1 VRRVSSPTFVGRAEQ
16 LAAFDESLAGAAA
29 RKPSLL
35 LVSGE
40 SGVGKSRL
48 VAEFA
53 SRTRAAGGR
62 VLCGDC
68 IELGDGE
75 LPYAPIVG
83 ALRDLIREIGPDRL
97 AELAGPSRGELGR
110 LLPDAA
116 GGEEPGGD
124 EEFAQAR
131 LFELLV
137 RLFGQL
143 GQEHPLVLIIEDLH
157 WADRSTRDFLS
168 YLSRAA
174 HNERLVVV
182 GTYRSDELHRR
193 HPLRGFLAELERLDA
208 VERIELA
215 PFSRLE
221 LTAQLS
227 GILGHSPDP
236 AVIEEL
242 FERTEGNAFFV
253 EELLAA
259 GEEGGRTVMP
269 GTLRDAL
276 MVRVESLQP
285 ATQEVLRAV
294 AASGRAVT
302 HGLLADV
309 SPSPEPVLIE
319 GLREA
324 VTNHVLVQKPD
335 GQSYAFRHAL
345 MREVVYDDLLPGE
358 RGSLHVR
365 LAEALEGAP
374 SLAAD
379 SVGAE
384 AELAWHWSQA
394 HELPHALGASVAAAG
409 KAEAMHAP
417 AEAARHLENALEL
430 WDRVDDPERV
440 AGSGLIQ
447 LLRRAAENFYHAGDS
462 DRAVALARRTAGLLD
477 PEADPVGAGLLH
489 ERLGRYL
496 WTSGRDSH
504 AAEVYGRAV
513 ELMPPQP
520 PSAERALV
528 LGSQAQVLMLN
539 GRLRESAGFAREAI
553 DIARAVGDRSAEAHA
568 LNTLGV
574 DLAGLGA
581 REEGIEL
588 LRDSLA
594 IHEELGEAGHV
605 HRGYV
610 NLSDVLDQSGRVE
623 ESIDMA
629 LHGARR
635 ARDDGMGRGFASF
648 LLAEAANRCTRLGRL
663 AQADDLTRRALDY
676 GPGGV
681 SAGLAHVVRASVL
694 LKLGRVEEARPH
706 VAEAKRLMRQTTS
719 SMWIAPLY
727 GRLAEQAELD
737 GSIDQARQAT
747 AEFRRLM
754 EGGEG
759 HAFYLRELY
768 LTTLRAEADAAQRAR
783 AARDRGAEEAA
794 RRSGEALAEDARRAA
809 TAAAAD
815 GSAPPQV
822 VADLDVVAAEESRL
836 EGQARP
842 ELWRAAADANERIGN
857 RLAVAYAHMREAEA
871 IVESGGDRN
880 EAAASLHTA
889 HEIALDCG
897 AEPLREACAA
907 LARRARIGLAGQ
919 DAPAAPGADPFGLTA
934 REREVL
940 ELVAAGRTNRQIGE
954 GLFMSEKT
962 ASVHVSRILAK
973 LDVSTRGE
981 AGAVAHKLGLDG
993 A

>member
-1 VRRVSSPTFVGRAEQ
+1 MRRVSSPTFVGRAEQ

-29 RKPSLL
+29 GKPSLL

-53 SRTRAAGGR
+53 SRTRAAGAR

-75 LPYAPIVG
+75 LPYAPIVA
-83 ALRDLIREIGPDRL
+83 ALRDLSREIGPDKL

-116 GGEEPGGD
+116 GGEEPRGD

-168 YLSRAA
+168 FLSRAA
-174 HNERLVVV
+174 HNECLVVV

-193 HPLRGFLAELERLDA
+193 HPLRGFLAELERLDSVA
-208 VERIELA
+208 RIELA

-221 LTAQLS
+221 LTAQLT

-236 AVIEEL
+236 EVTEEL

-259 GEEGGRTVMP
+259 VEEGGHSVMP
-269 GTLRDAL
+269 GSLRDAL
-276 MVRVESLQP
+276 MVRVESLRP
-285 ATQEVLRAV
+285 ETQEMLRAV

-302 HGLLADV
+302 HGLLAEV
-309 SPSPEPVLIE
+309 SPASEPVLIE

-324 VTNHVLVQKPD
+324 VTNHVLIQKPD

-345 MREVVYDDLLPGE
+345 MREAVYEDLLPGE

-365 LAEALEGAP
+365 LAEALEGTP
-374 SLAAD
+374 SLASD

-394 HELPHALGASVAAAG
+394 HELPHALRASVAAAE

-440 AGSGLIQ
+440 ASSGLIDLVQ
-447 LLRRAAENFYHAGDS
+447 RAAEDFYLAGDEE
-462 DRAVALARRTAGLLD
+462 RAVALARRAAGLLD
-477 PEADPVGAGLLH
+477 PELDPVAAALLH

-496 WTSGRDSH
+496 WTSGRDRD
-504 AAEVYGRAV
+504 AADVYARAV
-513 ELMPPQP
+513 ELMPAEPA
-520 PSAERALV
+520 SAARALV
-528 LGSQAQVLMLN
+528 LGSQAQALMLN

-553 DIARAVGDRSAEAHA
+553 DIARAVADRSAEAHA

-581 REEGIEL
+581 RDEGIEL

-594 IHEELGEAGHV
+594 IEEELGDDGHV

-610 NLSDVLDQSGRVE
+610 NLSDVLDQAGRVE
-623 ESIDMA
+623 EAIEMA

-635 ARDDGMGRGFASF
+635 AREDGMGRGFASF

-663 AQADDLTRRALDY
+663 AEADDLTRRALDY
-676 GPGGV
+676 GPGGI
-681 SAGLAHVVRASVL
+681 SAGLAHCVRASALQV
-694 LKLGRVEEARPH
+694 LGRADEARPH
-706 VAEAKRLMRQTTS
+706 LVEAKRLLRQATT

-727 GRLAEQAELD
+727 ARLAEQAELD
-737 GSIDQARQAT
+737 GSIDQVRRCT
-747 AEFRRLM
+747 AEGRRLM
-754 EGGEG
+754 EPGEEY
-759 HAFYLRELY
+759 AFYVRELY
-768 LTTLRAEADAAQRAR
+768 MTTLRAEADAAQRAR
-783 AARDRGAEEAA
+783 AARDEEAEEAA
-794 RRSGEALAEDARRAA
+794 RRSGEEMADGLRAAAA
-809 TAAAAD
+809 TAAAH

-822 VADLDVVAAEESRL
+822 LADLDVVAAEKSRL
-836 EGQARP
+836 EGRARP
-842 ELWRAAADANERIGN
+842 ELWRAATEANERIGN
-857 RLAVAYAHMREAEA
+857 RIAAAYSSMREAEA
-871 IVESGGDRN
+871 IIESGGDRD
-880 EAAASLHTA
+880 EAAAPLRSA
-889 HEIALDCG
+889 HEIAGDCG
-897 AEPLREACAA
+897 AEPLREACEG
-907 LARRARIGLAGQ
+907 LARRARIDLVGESEPAG
-919 DAPAAPGADPFGLTA
+919 GGSDPFGLTP

-940 ELVAAGRTNRQIGE
+940 ELVAAGRTNRQIGQA
-954 GLFMSEKT
+954 LFMSEKT

-973 LDVSTRGE
+973 LEVSSRGE